1 MDTLQKVVLWRNL
14 LAGGSEYCALWRI
27 PEGWVLRGTALA
39 ALNDHL
45 PMVATY
51 EVLCDEQWRTRR
63 VVVKGTSG
71 RNTRTLNLSV
81 DGRGRWRSSR
91 KQLPALS
98 ECVDVDLGITPATNT
113 LPIRRLKLKTGQSA
127 SVTAA
132 WVKFPEIVVQPLAQT
147 YTRLGPDRYRYEST
161 TGFSTEIL
169 VDDLGLVTEY
179 RSGWERVAS
188 L

>member
-1 MDTLQKVVLWRNL
+1 
-14 LAGGSEYCALWRI
+14 
-27 PEGWVLRGTALA
+27 
-39 ALNDHL
+39 
-45 PMVATY
+45 
-51 EVLCDEQWRTRR
+51 
-63 VVVKGTSG
+63 
-71 RNTRTLNLSV
+71 
-81 DGRGRWRSSR
+81 
-91 KQLPALS
+91 
-98 ECVDVDLGITPATNT
+98 
-113 LPIRRLKLKTGQSA
+113 LKLKTGQSA